1 MFDEFRQNPTE
12 SGYQQHQANL
22 ARLAEIQDELKVLVQ
37 ARNRLLND
45 LATLKSILETHRQ
58 AGATIKSQAM
68 SILNRL
74 AKQVE
79 EGNPEHQT
87 VSPDDE
93 RLLRELEAARLQ
105 LERDVDV
112 TERKLKIAQ
121 FEADSL
127 AQILEELELQVAEI
141 ASDLSGDEDFALH
154 ERH

>member
-1 MFDEFRQNPTE
+1 MFDEFRQNPAE

-22 ARLAEIQDELKVLVQ
+22 ARLAEIQDELKLLVQ

-58 AGATIKSQAM
+58 AGATIKSRAM

-105 LERDVDV
+105 LEREVDV

-141 ASDLSGDEDFALH
+141 ASDLSGDEDFAPH